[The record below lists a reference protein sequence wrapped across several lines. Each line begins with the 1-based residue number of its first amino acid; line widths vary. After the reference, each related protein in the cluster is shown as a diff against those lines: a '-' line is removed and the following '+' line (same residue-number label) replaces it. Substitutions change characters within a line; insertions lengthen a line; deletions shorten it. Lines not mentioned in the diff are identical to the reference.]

1 MWKDRRRFRFPRGA
15 AGTPPQTPRGI
26 HALRALHPTQTRNTG
41 HAKRTHT
48 HTQSP
53 FLAGQIA
60 SLAQWQLSCTFLS
73 PGQPTLVLW
82 LMAFDFSY
90 LFLSTLTHTCTLTAK
105 MFHVVVIF
113 FFRFFLFSCRSSQA
127 AFNRVPF
134 NLPVQTT
141 SGQRTVQNPVT
152 LLPPPT
158 TACSKVFLVTEPLQI
173 CTCGD

>member
-113 FFRFFLFSCRSSQA
+113 FSRFFCFLAGLHRLPLTVSRST
-127 AFNRVPF
+127 FPF
-134 NLPVQTT
+134 RLLLASGLSKIQWLSSLLRPLPVQR
-141 SGQRTVQNPVT
+141 S
-152 LLPPPT
+152 
-158 TACSKVFLVTEPLQI
+158 F
-173 CTCGD
+173 